1 MTVNEVITLNA
12 QIIVTETAND
22 GTTSNIPI
30 INLYATFDGT
40 NMGANISTST
50 IDVSRATDTTYAT
63 TIKDQ
68 YTQFMAA
75 VSDKASSVGFAVF
88 TI

>member
-12 QIIVTETAND
+12 QVIVTETAND
-22 GTTSNIPI
+22 GTASNIPI

-50 IDVSRATDTTYAT
+50 IDVARATDATYAT

-75 VSDKASSVGFAVF
+75 VSDKALSVGFVVF
-88 TI
+88 TA